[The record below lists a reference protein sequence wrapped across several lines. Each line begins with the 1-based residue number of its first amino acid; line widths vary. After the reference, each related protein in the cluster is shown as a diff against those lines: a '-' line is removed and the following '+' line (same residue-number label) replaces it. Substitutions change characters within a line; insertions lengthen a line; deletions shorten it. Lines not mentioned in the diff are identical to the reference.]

1 MGEGRRA
8 MGERRKAKGE
18 GRKAKGDE
26 LLSRPSPISHRPLL
40 FTLHFTGDIVN
51 EFATAYHA
59 PVLVEPVLS
68 FLLNENARLIV
79 DATLGGG
86 GHTAALL
93 AKGGAELRVI
103 GIDADN
109 EALAAAQ
116 ARLQNESSR
125 CELIHGNFRSLT
137 PLLGALGVNE
147 VDGILADLGVSSRQI
162 DRPERGFSYMED
174 GPLDMR
180 MNPNLSDTGRTAT
193 AADLLAT
200 LEADELKR
208 IFRDYG
214 EERMAGPI
222 ARAIVKQRSQRPLQR
237 TSDLRQ
243 IVEKIVKG
251 PQRVKSLAR
260 IFQALRIAVNEELE
274 ALSEFLQSALPLLR
288 PGGRLVAISYHS
300 LEDRIVKQFFKMHE
314 KGCTCPPE
322 FPICVCGKQSQLR
335 LLTPK
340 PVAPDAA
347 EININPRSRSARLRA
362 AQKQRSDKL

>member
-1 MGEGRRA
+1 
-8 MGERRKAKGE
+8 
-18 GRKAKGDE
+18 
-26 LLSRPSPISHRPLL
+26 
-40 FTLHFTGDIVN
+40 VN
-51 EFATAYHA
+51 EFATSYHA

-93 AKGGAELRVI
+93 AKGGVELRVI
-103 GIDADN
+103 GIDADS

-116 ARLQNESSR
+116 ARLQNASSR
-125 CELIHGNFRSLT
+125 CEFIHGNFRSLT
-137 PLLGALGVNE
+137 SLLGSLGVNE

-180 MNPNLSDTGRTAT
+180 MNPNLSGT

-214 EERMAGPI
+214 EERLAGPM
-222 ARAIVKQRSQRPLQR
+222 ARAIARQRSQRPLQR

-274 ALSEFLQSALPLLR
+274 VLREFLQSALSVLR
-288 PGGRLVAISYHS
+288 PGGRLVVISYHS
-300 LEDRIVKQFFKMHE
+300 LEDRIVKQFIKMHE

-322 FPICVCGKQSQLR
+322 FPICVCGKQSQLQI
-335 LLTPK
+335 LTPK
-340 PVAPDAA
+340 PVAPDAM
-347 EININPRSRSARLRA
+347 EININPRGRSARLRA
-362 AQKQRSDKL
+362 AQKR

>member
-1 MGEGRRA
+1 M
-8 MGERRKAKGE
+8 
-18 GRKAKGDE
+18 
-26 LLSRPSPISHRPLL
+26 
-40 FTLHFTGDIVN
+40 N
-51 EFATAYHA
+51 EFATSYHA

-68 FLLNENARLIV
+68 FLLSEGVQVIV

-93 AKGGAELRVI
+93 AKGGAELRMI
-103 GIDADN
+103 GIDADS

-116 ARLQNESSR
+116 ARLQNEVSR
-125 CELIHGNFRSLT
+125 CELVHGNFRSLT
-137 PLLGALGVNE
+137 PLLGSLGVSG

-180 MNPNLSDTGRTAT
+180 MNPNLSGT

-200 LEADELKR
+200 LEADELKK

-214 EERMAGPI
+214 EEKLAGPI
-222 ARAIVKQRSQRPLQR
+222 ARAIVRQRGQRPVQR

-260 IFQALRIAVNEELE
+260 VFQALRIAVNKELE

-288 PGGRLVAISYHS
+288 PGGRLVVISYHS
-300 LEDRIVKQFFKMHE
+300 LEDRIVKRFFKMHE

-322 FPICVCGKQSQLR
+322 FPLCVCGKQSQLKI
-335 LLTPK
+335 LTPK
-340 PVAPDAA
+340 PVAPDAL

-362 AQKQRSDKL
+362 AEKQRSDKL